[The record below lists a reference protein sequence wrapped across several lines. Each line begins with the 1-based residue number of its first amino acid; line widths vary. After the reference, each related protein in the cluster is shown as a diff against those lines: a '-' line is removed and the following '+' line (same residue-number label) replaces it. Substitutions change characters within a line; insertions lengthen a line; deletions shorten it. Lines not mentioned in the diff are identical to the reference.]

1 MTPQGYLVLCL
12 GEARKERETS
22 GAVWIFQYMSTRDVY
37 NRKDLQLCAN
47 KTTHA
52 LPEPLNT
59 FTSENTVI
67 ESF

>member
-1 MTPQGYLVLCL
+1 MPWGSKE
-12 GEARKERETS
+12 GEGDFWGS
-22 GAVWIFQYMSTRDVY
+22 LIFQYMSTRDVY

>member
-1 MTPQGYLVLCL
+1 MNWGSKE
-12 GEARKERETS
+12 GEGDFWGS
-22 GAVWIFQYMSTRDVY
+22 LIFQYMSTRDVY

-52 LPEPLNT
+52 LLEPLNT

-67 ESF
+67 ESFQ